1 MIPAFLIP
9 LLVQVASKAIEV
21 AFNAAT
27 KKNPAQQVK
36 IFEKIERLG
45 EERNLPYK
53 SLEIRPDQGGK
64 RHGKNP

>member
-36 IFEKIERLG
+36 IFEKIE
-45 EERNLPYK
+45 K
-53 SLEIRPDQGGK
+53 KDKAMSLKLKEK
-64 RHGKNP
+64 L